1 MANCIKLEEIKQAHY
16 FMVQSKT
23 FCLLV
28 KNYWKI
34 VYFKQISLLFFFSPS
49 CAKVGEINTSEIL
62 LFSLGKMHKATD
74 LGNTS
79 CLPCFEKLL
88 MINFSVFIDQIL
100 VKITEAKSNI
110 SR

>member
-1 MANCIKLEEIKQAHY
+1 MFTSKKLLENSVFQTD
-16 FMVQSKT
+16 FS
-23 FCLLV
+23 
-28 KNYWKI
+28 I
-34 VYFKQISLLFFFSPS
+34 VFFSPS
-49 CAKVGEINTSEIL
+49 CAKVGKINTSEIL

-88 MINFSVFIDQIL
+88 MINFSVFIDQIF

>member
-28 KNYWKI
+28 KNYWKT
-34 VYFKQISLLFFFSPS
+34 VYFKQISLLFFPPS